1 MVVLICLQNYETTQ
15 NFLRCLELYAPS
27 AEAVY
32 AMRDHDL
39 YHNFDR
45 RWQLPVY
52 FQLRW
57 KEIIVDV
64 EEAFSEVRIE
74 PFPIEGELV
83 LPKSHI

>member
-1 MVVLICLQNYETTQ
+1 
-15 NFLRCLELYAPS
+15 
-27 AEAVY
+27 
-32 AMRDHDL
+32 MRDHDL